1 MRRLLVLAL
10 CGAAAFSIAIV
21 WGIFFTNC
29 LTNCEEDTRIYI
41 YEGHTPA
48 TVGQLL
54 QDAGVRT
61 TGFAL
66 LSKVA
71 GYKVRTGM
79 YTVRRGDNLLAV
91 FRRLRNGQQ
100 EPLNLT
106 IPSVRTLD
114 RLAEYLGEHLMLD
127 AATFNA
133 GWAEGWSDGTHI
145 YTRETLPA
153 LFIPNTYQVYWN
165 TGYNEFMQRM
175 QRENDAFWTAE
186 REVKA
191 KEAGLSRIEVATLA
205 SIVDEETA
213 NNGEKPMVAGMYMKR
228 ISVGMPLQA
237 DPTVKFA
244 IGDFTLRR
252 IYQKHLAVE
261 SPYNTYKHAGLP
273 PGPIRIASVAG
284 IDAVL
289 NYVHCDYLYMCAK
302 EDFSGTH
309 NFARTYAEHLANAR
323 KYVKALNERGIK

>member
-10 CGAAAFSIAIV
+10 CGAAALSIAIV

-41 YEGHTPA
+41 YEDHTPA

-127 AATFNA
+127 AATFNSE
-133 GWAEGWSDGTHI
+133 WAEGWSDGTHS

-165 TGYNEFMQRM
+165 TSYNEFMQRM

-186 REVKA
+186 REAKA

>member
-10 CGAAAFSIAIV
+10 CGAAALSIAIV

-41 YEGHTPA
+41 YEGNTPA

-71 GYKVRTGM
+71 DYKVRTGM

-114 RLAEYLGEHLMLD
+114 QLAEYLGEHLMLD

-133 GWAEGWSDGTHI
+133 EWAEGWSDGTHS
-145 YTRETLPA
+145 YTRETLPT

-165 TGYNEFMQRM
+165 TSYNEFMQRM

-186 REVKA
+186 REAKA
-191 KEAGLSRIEVATLA
+191 KKAGLSRIEVATLA